1 MRLALVVGLSTVID
15 QVAGLGPPSP
25 DRSVGIGGVSATG
38 GAGTMTVST
47 VTGSGSP
54 LGILLSV
61 TKP

>member
-25 DRSVGIGGVSATG
+25 NRSVGIGGVTATG
-38 GAGTMTVST
+38 AAGTITTST

-54 LGILLSV
+54 VGILFTV